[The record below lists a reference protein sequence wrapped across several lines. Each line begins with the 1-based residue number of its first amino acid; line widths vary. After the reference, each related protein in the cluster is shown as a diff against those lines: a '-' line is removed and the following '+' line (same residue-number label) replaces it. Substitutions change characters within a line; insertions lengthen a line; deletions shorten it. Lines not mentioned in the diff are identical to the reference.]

1 MAHHMSKPLTAAEQN
16 EIGRYI
22 NLVDP
27 EHKRIFVDVSEDGWC
42 IVMSNGSVIHPR
54 TFLDIIRDVPPGEDI
69 LKPAGEDTLKGTT
82 LTQKQIDRL
91 E

>member
-1 MAHHMSKPLTAAEQN
+1 MSEPLTAAEQN

-27 EHKRIFVDVSEDGWC
+27 EHKRIFVDVDDHGRWM
-42 IVMSNGSVIHPR
+42 IVIHNGDFHAGIHPR
-54 TFLDIIRDVPPGEDI
+54 SFLDIIRDETPGESV